1 MSFEIGDLV
10 LVTQKGRDPYEDR
23 VVDVDSNGNCW
34 LKDGRIFGHEPRTT
48 TSGRGLSKLTF
59 PDEPDKA

>member
-34 LKDGRIFGHEPRTT
+34 LKDGRIFDKQGRCK
-48 TSGRGLSKLTF
+48 TSNLWDSAWIEEI
-59 PDEPDKA
+59 D